1 MKAIIEAAMNDRR
14 DDEFRW
20 LSDTLDYLWFAENGM
35 FYGNGPG
42 DGVGHGDDQFYELY
56 NLIDVMQN
64 GGTWD
69 VLGDP
74 LKENGDPVSLDPAFL
89 NDESNDGTGGQWSNF
104 SPEVGAYIKT
114 PEKIKY
120 ISQGARQLDIRS
132 KSRYN
137 DIRMDRHS
145 HWIKQFLYYNVRW
158 HIWISSSSI
167 NTYILAYYVY
177 MPVYL

>member
-20 LSDTLDYLWFAENGM
+20 LSDTLDYLWFAENGR

-42 DGVGHGDDQFYELY
+42 DGVGHGDEQFYELY

-74 LKENGDPVSLDPAFL
+74 LKENGDPVILDPAFL
-89 NDESNDGTGGQWSNF
+89 TNDESNDGTGGRWSNF
-104 SPEVGAYIKT
+104 SPEVGGYNKT
-114 PEKIKY
+114 
-120 ISQGARQLDIRS
+120 
-132 KSRYN
+132 
-137 DIRMDRHS
+137 
-145 HWIKQFLYYNVRW
+145 F
-158 HIWISSSSI
+158 
-167 NTYILAYYVY
+167 
-177 MPVYL
+177 